1 MTLVPLDIPAG
12 VYRNGTDFDA
22 FGRWRDANL
31 VRWRD
36 GSLRPIGGWRTRVSS
51 AITYAPRGAHAW
63 IANNSSSW
71 LALGSYNQLRVV
83 NQSGTAYTI
92 TPSGFTTGLLDAAVL
107 TGYGNSTY
115 GTSYYGTERPD
126 TGNYSEASTFSLDNW
141 GEYLVACSHSD
152 GKLYEWQLDTSTIA
166 AQISNAPV
174 GNLGLIVTEER
185 FLVALGAGSSPRKLQ
200 WCDRENNTVWTASA
214 TNEAG
219 DIELQTTGR
228 IMTALRTR
236 GQTLVLTDVDAH
248 TMRYQ
253 GPPYVYGVERVGTS
267 CGIISR
273 KAAADVD
280 IGVFYMGTGGF
291 FHFDGNSVKEIPCE
305 GHDFIFG
312 DLNKAQVSKVWAVTN
327 AEFGEIWWF
336 YPSANATEC
345 DKYVAFDFKEG
356 HWMTGQLSRT
366 AGVDRGVF
374 KYPFFMTSGGNVV
387 EHEVGFNYDSN
398 AVYAE
403 TGPISIGTGE
413 NVMSVSNLIPDE
425 ATQGDVTATF
435 KARMHPNDTERSYG
449 PFTMANPTSVR
460 FTGRQARMRV
470 TGARNAAWRVGTMRI
485 DAKPMGKR

>member
-1 MTLVPLDIPAG
+1 
-12 VYRNGTDFDA
+12 
-22 FGRWRDANL
+22 
-31 VRWRD
+31 
-36 GSLRPIGGWRTRVSS
+36 
-51 AITYAPRGAHAW
+51 
-63 IANNSSSW
+63 
-71 LALGSYNQLRVV
+71 
-83 NQSGTAYTI
+83 
-92 TPSGFTTGLLDAAVL
+92 LLDAAVL

-152 GKLYEWQLDTSTIA
+152 GKLYEWQLNTSTLA

-228 IMTALRTR
+228 IMTAIRTR

-305 GHDFIFG
+305 VHDFIFG

-374 KYPFFMTSGGNVV
+374 KYPFFMTSDGNVI

-435 KARMHPNDTERSYG
+435 KTRMHPNDTERSYG